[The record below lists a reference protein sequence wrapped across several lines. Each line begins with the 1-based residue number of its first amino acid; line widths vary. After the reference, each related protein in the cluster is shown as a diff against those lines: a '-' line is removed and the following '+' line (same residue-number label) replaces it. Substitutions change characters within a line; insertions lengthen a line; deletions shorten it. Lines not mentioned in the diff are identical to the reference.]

1 MKIDPTT
8 AALLREQFQQLASKE
23 DLLRLL
29 NVAKKELY
37 GPDFIPISLQ
47 QLTYYANPTL
57 SKKRYKSFK
66 IAKKSGGDRT
76 IHAPVPSLKGILRSL
91 NLILQCIFEAPH
103 VATGFVPGKSIVD
116 NAAKHVGRHYVL
128 NVDLKDF
135 FHSFTRNDV
144 KLAFMYEPFDLRE
157 DREPLAFLLAS
168 LCTHPLEVD
177 GKLVPVLPQGS
188 PVSPVLTNIL
198 CRKLDRRLTGLAKRY
213 GLIYTRYADDLTF
226 SSQKAVLHSDEFW
239 SEFNRIVHD
248 LGLQLNDK
256 KTRLQGAGYT
266 QEVTGLLVNEKVNV
280 SRKFIKE
287 LRKLLYYWEEYG
299 YERASELFLNDQRRS
314 NAANDL
320 NSKQEK
326 KLQNVLEGKLNYL
339 KMVKGAHHPTFQKLD
354 LRFQKCQTSAGSVT
368 TKRAKN
374 LEEILDIFVQSG
386 LEEAMQVY
394 RKMN

>member
-1 MKIDPTT
+1 M
-8 AALLREQFQQLASKE
+8 E
-23 DLLRLL
+23 
-29 NVAKKELY
+29 VY
-37 GPDFIPISLQ
+37 G
-47 QLTYYANPTL
+47 
-57 SKKRYKSFK
+57 
-66 IAKKSGGDRT
+66 G
-76 IHAPVPSLKGILRSL
+76 V
-91 NLILQCIFEAPH
+91 
-103 VATGFVPGKSIVD
+103 
-116 NAAKHVGRHYVL
+116 
-128 NVDLKDF
+128 
-135 FHSFTRNDV
+135 
-144 KLAFMYEPFDLRE
+144 
-157 DREPLAFLLAS
+157 
-168 LCTHPLEVD
+168 
-177 GKLVPVLPQGS
+177 VPVLPQGS

>member
-1 MKIDPTT
+1 M
-8 AALLREQFQQLASKE
+8 
-23 DLLRLL
+23 
-29 NVAKKELY
+29 
-37 GPDFIPISLQ
+37 
-47 QLTYYANPTL
+47 
-57 SKKRYKSFK
+57 
-66 IAKKSGGDRT
+66 
-76 IHAPVPSLKGILRSL
+76 
-91 NLILQCIFEAPH
+91 
-103 VATGFVPGKSIVD
+103 D

-188 PVSPVLTNIL
+188 PVSPILTNIL